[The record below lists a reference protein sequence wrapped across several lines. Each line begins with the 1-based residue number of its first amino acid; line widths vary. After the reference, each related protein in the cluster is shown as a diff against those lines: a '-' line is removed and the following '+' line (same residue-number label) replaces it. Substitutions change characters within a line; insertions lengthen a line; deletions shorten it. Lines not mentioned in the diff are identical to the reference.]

1 MIMEISAIRMEALEE
16 IGNIGA
22 GHAATSLSKMLQTRI
37 KMTVPKVWL
46 VPLPRLTEAL
56 GQLEATKVALYLK
69 VEGEAPGKAMFVLS
83 VESAQLITKTLLYKS
98 ELPDLIN
105 DQMAQSA
112 LRELGNILVS
122 SFVIALSEF
131 SRVRLQPS
139 IPALGIDMI
148 GAMID
153 AVLLDEGKLDDNILI
168 IDTKLS
174 GLEAMEG
181 MFLYIP
187 DEGSIDKLLGVFGV

>member
-1 MIMEISAIRMEALEE
+1 MEISAIRIEALKE

-37 KMTVPKVWL
+37 EMTVPKVWL
-46 VPLPRLTEAL
+46 VPLPRLPEAL

-83 VESAQLITKTLLYKS
+83 VKSAQLITKTLLWKS
-98 ELPDLIN
+98 ELPDIIN

-112 LRELGNILVS
+112 LREVGNILVS

-131 SRVRLQPS
+131 SRIRLQPS

-174 GLEAMEG
+174 GLEEMEG

-187 DEGSIDKLLGVFGV
+187 GEGSIDKLLGVFGI